1 MKGRIYVAD
10 DEKNIRDI
18 LMMFLKEEGYEVET
32 FENGNDMLKKFQ
44 VIPSDLIILD
54 IMMPGMDG
62 YTVCREVRKHS
73 DTPIILLT
81 ARDTD
86 AVYIRGF
93 SVGCDDYFTKPFSPI
108 KLVMKVNNVF
118 ARLINKDYS
127 PGKNKA
133 LSMGNVVIDPMKM
146 ESSCGGKELKL
157 TALEFDLLYFMIEN
171 KDTAVSRDTLFKEV
185 WGFEGQVNSRATDD
199 TIKRLRKKLNDL
211 GSTLTIK
218 TVWGYGFKLEEED
231 R

>member
-1 MKGRIYVAD
+1 MKGKIYVAD

-18 LMMFLKEEGYEVET
+18 LMIFLKEEGYDVES
-32 FENGNDMLKKFQ
+32 FESGNDMLRKFL
-44 VIPSDLIILD
+44 VEPADLLILD

-62 YTVCREVRKHS
+62 YTVCREVRKQG

-86 AVYIRGF
+86 ADYIRGF

-118 ARLINKDYS
+118 DRLINKDDS
-127 PGKNKA
+127 SGKNKS
-133 LSMGNVVIDPMKM
+133 LSMGNVTIAPLKM
-146 ESSCGGKELKL
+146 ESSCGGEKLKL

-171 KDTAVSRDTLFKEV
+171 KDNAISRDVLFKEV

-211 GSTLTIK
+211 GSTLKIK
-218 TVWGYGFKLEEED
+218 TVWGYGFRLEEEEK
-231 R
+231 

>member
-1 MKGRIYVAD
+1 MKGKIYVVD
-10 DEKNIRDI
+10 DEKNIRNI
-18 LMMFLKEEGYEVET
+18 LMIFLKEEGYEVET
-32 FENGNDMLKKFQ
+32 FENGNDMLNKFL
-44 VIPSDLIILD
+44 VSPADLIILD

-62 YTVCREVRKHS
+62 YSVCKEVRKHS

-86 AVYIRGF
+86 ADYIRGF

-118 ARLINKDYS
+118 SRLIHKDS
-127 PGKNKA
+127 FAGKNKT

-146 ESSCGGKELKL
+146 ESSCGGRELKL

-171 KDTAVSRDTLFKEV
+171 KDTAISRDTLLKEV
-185 WGFEGQVNSRATDD
+185 WGFEGRVSSRATDD
-199 TIKRLRKKLNDL
+199 TIKRLRKKLTDL
-211 GSTLTIK
+211 KSTLSIK
-218 TVWGYGFKLEEED
+218 TVWGYGFRLEEEEK
-231 R
+231 